1 MDNVRIAW
9 RGMSHS
15 EALEDYVRQH
25 ALKQERYLKDLHSCH
40 ITVGRDSHHSHKG
53 PGSYEVHVEV
63 RGPGTDLNVAR
74 HGEDPERAV
83 HDAFDALGKQLRRH
97 HDKRR
102 EEPRRH
108 VERD

>member
-15 EALEDYVRQH
+15 EALETYVNEH
-25 ALKQERYLKDLHSCH
+25 AQKLDRFLRTLHSCH
-40 ITVGRDSHHSHKG
+40 ITVGRDAHHAHKG
-53 PGSYEVHVEV
+53 PGSYEIHIEV

-74 HGEDPERAV
+74 HGEDPYNAAKE
-83 HDAFDALGKQLRRH
+83 AFDVLERQLRKH

-102 EEPRRH
+102 EEPRRGGDH
-108 VERD
+108 R